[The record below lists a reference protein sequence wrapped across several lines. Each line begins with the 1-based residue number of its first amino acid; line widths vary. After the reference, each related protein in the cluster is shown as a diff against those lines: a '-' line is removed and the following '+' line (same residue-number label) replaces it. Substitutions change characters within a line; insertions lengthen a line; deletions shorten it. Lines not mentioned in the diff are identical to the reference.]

1 VLFPSLL
8 FLRTKIGAGRWADLG
23 AGSRARQHACRDASR
38 GARVKISRCRGT
50 LGWSSCF
57 GAWLLGRKSQP
68 ARAARQPQQSA
79 GTVLVWSAEQKGTA
93 HSTSIQGAL
102 NPGVCVRLFQGAGP
116 RGELRRGSST
126 RARRQP
132 ARAAGRAGERRQ
144 QQCKE
149 RPWPRRQPRRAAS
162 RAGQQRRAAW
172 HAAACAEHKQQLAL
186 AQYRGKATQGK
197 QSTQGARRNS
207 QLPFLLRL
215 YGSCLFCRFPSSVC
229 VCGKS
234 MVRRR

>member
-1 VLFPSLL
+1 LALGSWGGSPSLHAQQGSHSSQQARCWFGVL
-8 FLRTKIGAGRWADLG
+8 SSREQISHAGAKG
-23 AGSRARQHACRDASR
+23 A
-38 GARVKISRCRGT
+38 
-50 LGWSSCF
+50 
-57 GAWLLGRKSQP
+57 
-68 ARAARQPQQSA
+68 
-79 GTVLVWSAEQKGTA
+79 A

-172 HAAACAEHKQQLAL
+172 HAAACAEHKQQLAH

-215 YGSCLFCRFPSSVC
+215 YGSCLFCRFSSSVC